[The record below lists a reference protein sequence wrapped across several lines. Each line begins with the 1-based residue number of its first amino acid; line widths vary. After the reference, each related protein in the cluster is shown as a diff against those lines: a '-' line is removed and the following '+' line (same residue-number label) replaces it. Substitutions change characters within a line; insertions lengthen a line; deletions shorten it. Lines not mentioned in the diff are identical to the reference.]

1 MNELIEKLISMGM
14 GRLMDESRDEMAM
27 ADKTYKADREAENEL
42 EQRYESLDLTREQR
56 IIINDYIACTSTVN
70 HRYSDIAYMC
80 GIKNTVEML
89 VSLGIDKRY
98 GRKKLK
104 LLDKFYRP
112 AASVMEPDNLIWCT
126 LKDFTELFQSCQCD
140 IFILFEGIQ
149 RFVVNP
155 TL

>member
-80 GIKNTVEML
+80 GIKNTVEIL
-89 VSLGIDKRY
+89 VSLG
-98 GRKKLK
+98 
-104 LLDKFYRP
+104 
-112 AASVMEPDNLIWCT
+112 LI
-126 LKDFTELFQSCQCD
+126 KGMGEK
-140 IFILFEGIQ
+140 
-149 RFVVNP
+149 N
-155 TL
+155 